1 MLNNLAQ
8 IHLKLFKKELL
19 KTVEETSDLIDE
31 ITGIMQGKSIAP
43 MQTEIQLKIH
53 QKYQGNP
60 KKYTYQPKKHK
71 TF

>member
-1 MLNNLAQ
+1 MVNTVKNMLIMLNNLAQ

-53 QKYQGNP
+53 
-60 KKYTYQPKKHK
+60 
-71 TF
+71 